1 MLHDL
6 GKMIQ
11 EIVVHELD
19 VITESHWFAELVK
32 EKVEEIINQRG
43 NK

>member
-6 GKMIQ
+6 GKIIQ
-11 EIVVHELD
+11 QLVVHELD

-32 EKVEEIINQRG
+32 EKVEEILNERG
-43 NK
+43 A

>member
-6 GKMIQ
+6 GKIIQ
-11 EIVVHELD
+11 QLVVNELD

-32 EKVEEIINQRG
+32 EKVEEILNERG
-43 NK
+43 A